1 VANKQLAG
9 KVRIFGV
16 AWNGSE
22 QSMQEFV
29 AKHQLTFA
37 NIKDNEGLVF
47 AQFDVAYQPAWVFI
61 QQDGTSETNLGAM
74 DEVTLSKMLNK
85 LGGS

>member
-1 VANKQLAG
+1 
-9 KVRIFGV
+9 V

-22 QSMQEFV
+22 QSMQDFV

-37 NIKDNEGLVF
+37 NIKDNDGLIF
-47 AQFDVAYQPAWVFI
+47 SQFDVAYQPAWVFI

-74 DEVTLSKMLNK
+74 DEVTLIEMLNQ

>member
-1 VANKQLAG
+1 MASTQLAG
-9 KVRIFGV
+9 KVRIIGV

-22 QSMQEFV
+22 LSMQEF
-29 AKHQLTFA
+29 ATRHQLTFA
-37 NIKDNEGLVF
+37 NIKDNDGLVF

-61 QQDGTSETNLGAM
+61 RQDGTSETNLGAM

>member
-9 KVRIFGV
+9 KVRIIGV

-29 AKHQLTFA
+29 AKHQLTFG
-37 NIKDNEGLVF
+37 NIKDNDGLVF

-74 DEVTLSKMLNK
+74 DEVALWKMLNK

>member
-1 VANKQLAG
+1 MANKQLAG
-9 KVRIFGV
+9 KVHIIGV

-29 AKHQLTFA
+29 TKHQLTFA
-37 NIKDNEGLVF
+37 NIKDNDGLIF
-47 AQFDVAYQPAWVFI
+47 AQFEVPYQPAWVFI
-61 QQDGTSETNLGAM
+61 QQDGTSETNVGAM
-74 DEVTLSKMLNK
+74 DEVTLTKMLEK

>member
-1 VANKQLAG
+1 
-9 KVRIFGV
+9 
-16 AWNGSE
+16 
-22 QSMQEFV
+22 MQEFV

-37 NIKDNEGLVF
+37 NIKDNDGLVF

-61 QQDGTSETNLGAM
+61 QQDGIFETNLGAM
-74 DEVTLSKMLNK
+74 DEVTLIAMLEK

>member
-1 VANKQLAG
+1 MANKQLAG
-9 KVRIFGV
+9 KVRIIGV

-22 QSMQEFV
+22 ESMQEFV
-29 AKHQLTFA
+29 AKHQLTFG
-37 NIKDNEGLVF
+37 NIKDNDGLVF

>member
-1 VANKQLAG
+1 MANKQIAG
-9 KVRIFGV
+9 KVRIIGV

-29 AKHQLTFA
+29 AKHQLTFG
-37 NIKDNEGLVF
+37 NIKDNDGLVF

>member
-1 VANKQLAG
+1 
-9 KVRIFGV
+9 
-16 AWNGSE
+16 
-22 QSMQEFV
+22 MQEFV

-37 NIKDNEGLVF
+37 NIKDNDGLVF

-61 QQDGTSETNLGAM
+61 QQDGTSETNVGAM
-74 DEVTLSKMLNK
+74 DEVTLTAMLNK

>member
-1 VANKQLAG
+1 
-9 KVRIFGV
+9 
-16 AWNGSE
+16 
-22 QSMQEFV
+22 MQEFV
-29 AKHQLTFA
+29 AKHQLTFG
-37 NIKDNEGLVF
+37 NIKDNDGLVF

-74 DEVTLSKMLNK
+74 DEVALSKMLNK

>member
-1 VANKQLAG
+1 M
-9 KVRIFGV
+9 

-22 QSMQEFV
+22 ESMQEFV
-29 AKHQLTFA
+29 AKHQLTFG
-37 NIKDNEGLVF
+37 NIKDNDGLVF

-74 DEVTLSKMLNK
+74 DEVTLSKMLKK

>member
-1 VANKQLAG
+1 MANKQLAG
-9 KVRIFGV
+9 KVHIICV

-29 AKHQLTFA
+29 TKHQLTFA
-37 NIKDNEGLVF
+37 NIKDNDGLVF

-61 QQDGTSETNLGAM
+61 QQDGTFETNLGAM
-74 DEVTLSKMLNK
+74 DEVTLSKMLEK

>member
-1 VANKQLAG
+1 VANKQLAD
-9 KVRIFGV
+9 KVHIIGV

-29 AKHQLTFA
+29 TKHQLTFA
-37 NIKDNEGLVF
+37 NIKDNDGLVF

-61 QQDGTSETNLGAM
+61 RQDGTSETKVGAM
-74 DEVTLSKMLNK
+74 DEVTLTEMLNK

>member
-1 VANKQLAG
+1 VASTQLAG
-9 KVRIFGV
+9 KVRIIGV

-29 AKHQLTFA
+29 SKHQLTFA
-37 NIKDNEGLVF
+37 NIKDNDGLVF

-74 DEVTLSKMLNK
+74 DEVTLSKMLEK

>member
-1 VANKQLAG
+1 VQ
-9 KVRIFGV
+9 IIGV
-16 AWNGSE
+16 AWNGSD
-22 QSMQEFV
+22 QSMQDFIS
-29 AKHQLTFA
+29 KHQITFA
-37 NIKDNEGLVF
+37 NIKDNDGLVF

-74 DEVTLSKMLNK
+74 DEVTLSSMLEK

>member
-1 VANKQLAG
+1 MANKQLAG

-29 AKHQLTFA
+29 SKHQLTFA
-37 NIKDNEGLVF
+37 NIKDNDGLVF

-74 DEVTLSKMLNK
+74 DEVTLTAMLEK

>member
-1 VANKQLAG
+1 MANTQLAG
-9 KVRIFGV
+9 KVRVIGV

-22 QSMQEFV
+22 ESMQEFV
-29 AKHQLTFA
+29 TKHQLTFA
-37 NIKDNEGLVF
+37 NIKDNDGLVF

-61 QQDGTSETNLGAM
+61 QQDGTSESILGAM
-74 DEVTLSKMLNK
+74 DEVTLTEMLEK

>member
-1 VANKQLAG
+1 MANKQLAG
-9 KVRIFGV
+9 KVRIIGV

-29 AKHQLTFA
+29 TKHQLTFA
-37 NIKDNEGLVF
+37 NIKDNEGAIF

>member
-1 VANKQLAG
+1 MNKQFAG
-9 KVRIFGV
+9 KVHIIGV

-29 AKHQLTFA
+29 TKHQLTFA
-37 NIKDNEGLVF
+37 NIKDNDGLIF
-47 AQFDVAYQPAWVFI
+47 AQFEVPYQPAWVFI
-61 QQDGTSETNLGAM
+61 RQDGTSETNVGAM
-74 DEVTLSKMLNK
+74 DEVTLTAMLNN

>member
-1 VANKQLAG
+1 
-9 KVRIFGV
+9 
-16 AWNGSE
+16 
-22 QSMQEFV
+22 MQEFV

-37 NIKDNEGLVF
+37 NIKDNDGLVF

-61 QQDGTSETNLGAM
+61 QQDGTFETNLGAI
-74 DEVTLSKMLNK
+74 DEVTLTAMLEK